1 MERLPA
7 QIDECHPRVIE
18 LARILKEMGL
28 DWEVCSGD
36 WFETSGQ
43 LHIVVDHK
51 RDPHEELLLG
61 RRGDW
66 YRKSEV
72 VPLRHYTDCLE
83 WLRLRRWRVRQEELA
98 PGRIRVEAYHAH
110 SDLSLSRTEPTEL
123 AATYAVMQAVL
134 EAELGGGDATPS
146 DRQR

>member
-1 MERLPA
+1 MERVPS

-18 LARILKEMGL
+18 LARVLKEMGL

-36 WFETSGQ
+36 WFESSGQ
-43 LHIVVDHK
+43 LHVVVDHK
-51 RDPHEELLLG
+51 RAPHEELLLG

-72 VPLRHYTDCLE
+72 VPLRHFTECLE

-98 PGRIRVEAYHAH
+98 PGRICVEAQHQL
-110 SDLSLSRTEPTEL
+110 SDRSVACTEPTEL
-123 AATYAVMQAVL
+123 AATYAVMLAVL
-134 EAELGGGDATPS
+134 EAENGGQGPG
-146 DRQR
+146 RER